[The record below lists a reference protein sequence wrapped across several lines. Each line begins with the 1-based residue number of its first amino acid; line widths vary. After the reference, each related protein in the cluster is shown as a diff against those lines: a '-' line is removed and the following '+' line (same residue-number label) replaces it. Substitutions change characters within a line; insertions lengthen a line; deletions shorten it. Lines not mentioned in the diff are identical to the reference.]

1 MQKTYI
7 ALAKFTDQG
16 LKAVKDTVRR
26 ADAAKD
32 MASRYGVRMKDIYWT
47 LGEYDLVVL
56 LEADDEA
63 SLTAFNL
70 ALCSAGNVKIQTL
83 TAFTRDQTQALLGKL
98 Q

>member
-1 MQKTYI
+1 MQTYI

-16 LKAVKDTVRR
+16 LKGVKDSVRR

-47 LGEYDLVVL
+47 LGEYDIIVL
-56 LEADDEA
+56 LEANDDT

-70 ALCSAGNVKIQTL
+70 ALCSMGNVKFQTL
-83 TAFTRDQTQALLGKL
+83 KAFTREETTALLGKI

>member
-1 MQKTYI
+1 MQTYI

-16 LKAVKDTVRR
+16 IKSVKDTVRR
-26 ADAAKD
+26 ADAAKEV
-32 MASRYGVRMKDIYWT
+32 ASRYGVRMKEIFWT

-56 LEADDEA
+56 LEANDDA

-70 ALCSAGNVKIQTL
+70 GVCSAGNVKFQTL
-83 TAFTRDQTQALLGKL
+83 RAFSRDETSALLGKI

>member
-1 MQKTYI
+1 MQTYI

-16 LKAVKDTVRR
+16 LKSVKDTVRR
-26 ADAAKD
+26 ADGAKD

-47 LGEYDLVVL
+47 LGEYDIVVL
-56 LEADDEA
+56 VEADDDA

-70 ALCSAGNVKIQTL
+70 ALCSMGNVKFQTL
-83 TAFTRDQTQALLGKL
+83 RAFTRDETEALLGKI

>member
-1 MQKTYI
+1 MSTYI

-16 LKAVKDTVRR
+16 IKSVKDTVRR
-26 ADAAKD
+26 ADAAKEA
-32 MASRYGVRMKDIYWT
+32 ASRYGVRMTNIYWT

-56 LEADDEA
+56 LEANDDA

-70 ALCSAGNVKIQTL
+70 AVCSAGNVKFQTL
-83 TAFTRDQTQALLGKL
+83 RAFSRDETTALLGKI

>member
-1 MQKTYI
+1 MQTYL

-16 LKAVKDTVRR
+16 IRSVKDSVRR

-47 LGEYDLVVL
+47 LGKYDLVVL
-56 LEADDEA
+56 LEANDDA
-63 SLTAFNL
+63 ALTAFNL
-70 ALCSAGNVKIQTL
+70 AVCSAGNVKFQTL
-83 TAFTRDQTQALLGKL
+83 RAFTRDETSALLGKI